1 MPRKQETPH
10 LRVRI
15 EPRLLARLEKAREK
29 SGRTLTGE
37 IVSRLESSFR
47 RDDHEELIA
56 ETVDKTLAALRAL
69 RAQEQ
74 SLDARIEEL
83 KVAAEGPP
91 APPSPPSRGGI
102 LGGLFDP
109 LTESAASEP
118 KTTDKQKD

>member
-29 SGRTLTGE
+29 SGHTLTGE

-56 ETVDKTLAALRAL
+56 ETVDKTLVAALRAMKKL
-69 RAQEQ
+69 ENPPGVAGF
-74 SLDARIEEL
+74 LDGMIA
-83 KVAAEGPP
+83 G
-91 APPSPPSRGGI
+91 
-102 LGGLFDP
+102 
-109 LTESAASEP
+109 LTESTAPNP
-118 KTTDKQKD
+118 KTTGKQKD

>member
-56 ETVDKTLAALRAL
+56 KTVDKMLAAQRA
-69 RAQEQ
+69 
-74 SLDARIEEL
+74 IEE
-83 KVAAEGPP
+83 AEGPP
-91 APPSPPSRGGI
+91 APPSPPSRSGI
-102 LGGLFDP
+102 LGHLVDP
-109 LTESAASEP
+109 QTEPTTPEP
-118 KTTDKQKD
+118 KTTDEQKD

>member
-47 RDDHEELIA
+47 RDDHEELIV
-56 ETVDKTLAALRAL
+56 ETVDKTLAALPAL
-69 RAQEQ
+69 RAREQ
-74 SLDARIEEL
+74 ALDAQIKAL
-83 KVAAEGPP
+83 KVEAEGPS
-91 APPSPPSRGGI
+91 APPSPPSPVGI
-102 LGGLFDP
+102 LGP
-109 LTESAASEP
+109 TEPAAPEP
-118 KTTDKQKD
+118 KTTDKQKDRVS

>member
-1 MPRKQETPH
+1 MPRKRETPH

-47 RDDHEELIA
+47 RDDHEELIV
-56 ETVDKTLAALRAL
+56 ETVDKTLTALRAL
-69 RAQEQ
+69 RAREQ
-74 SLDARIEEL
+74 SLDTQIEEL
-83 KVAAEGPP
+83 KRQEGPP
-91 APPSPPSRGGI
+91 APRSPPGI
-102 LGGLFDP
+102 LGDLFDP

-118 KTTDKQKD
+118 KTTDEQKDQVS